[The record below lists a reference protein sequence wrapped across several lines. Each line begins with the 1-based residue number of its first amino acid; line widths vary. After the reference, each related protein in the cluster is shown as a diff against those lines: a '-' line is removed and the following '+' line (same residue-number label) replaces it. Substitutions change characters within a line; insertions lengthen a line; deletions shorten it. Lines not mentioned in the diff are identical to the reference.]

1 MRQAPSSSLLAGGI
15 GPSLRVAGGL
25 SGTNAGTGPPFG
37 LTCLIV
43 RIGILGGPGLSA
55 GAPLDGAVQ
64 RLGTE
69 LARRCWGMV
78 LGVPGSVAF
87 DAIESGVDVVEV
99 LARGAEPGTKAT
111 DLRAVD
117 GRAARLEVVRLLSDA
132 VVVLPGGIDVLA
144 DLLALLSEQALGL
157 SDKPC
162 GVLDPTGLLDP
173 LAEQLDALDRAGLP
187 AAPLLRADDPAT
199 LLDRLAAWRP
209 TGGGDLRD
217 GVAWLRISDSSLTLL
232 PSPSGLS
239 LPGGPREPGERGA
252 VALCRQLEQRW
263 SVRLSAKRLHPA
275 AALVVPEPDGAWRRV
290 SCYRADGAQPVVPGA
305 VSHPLGETTACD
317 PTAAAL
323 QELLRQ
329 GRVY

>member
-1 MRQAPSSSLLAGGI
+1 M
-15 GPSLRVAGGL
+15 
-25 SGTNAGTGPPFG
+25 
-37 LTCLIV
+37 
-43 RIGILGGPGLSA
+43 RIGILGGPGLFP
-55 GAPLDGAVQ
+55 GAPSDGAVQ

-78 LGVPGSVAF
+78 LGVSGSFTF
-87 DAIESGVDVVEV
+87 DATGSGVDVVEV
-99 LARGAEPGTKAT
+99 LPRGAEPGTGAT
-111 DLRAVD
+111 DRRAVE
-117 GRAARLEVVRLLSDA
+117 GPGERLQAVRLLSDA

-187 AAPLLRADDPAT
+187 VAPLIRADDPAT

-209 TGGGDLRD
+209 DEGADLRD
-217 GVAWLRISDSSLTLL
+217 EVAWLRVSDSSLTLL
-232 PSPSGLS
+232 PSRSGLC

-252 VALCRQLEQRW
+252 VALSRLLAQRW
-263 SVRLSAKRLHPA
+263 SVRLDAERLHPA
-275 AALVVPEPDGAWRRV
+275 AALVVPEPDGGRRRV
-290 SCYRADGAQPVVPGA
+290 SCYRADGLQPVVPGA

-317 PTAAAL
+317 PAAAAL

-329 GRVY
+329 GRVL

>member
-1 MRQAPSSSLLAGGI
+1 M
-15 GPSLRVAGGL
+15 
-25 SGTNAGTGPPFG
+25 
-37 LTCLIV
+37 

-173 LAEQLDALDRAGLP
+173 LAEQLEALDRAGLP

-263 SVRLSAKRLHPA
+263 SVRLSAQRLHPA

>member
-1 MRQAPSSSLLAGGI
+1 M
-15 GPSLRVAGGL
+15 
-25 SGTNAGTGPPFG
+25 
-37 LTCLIV
+37 
-43 RIGILGGPGLSA
+43 RIGILGGLST

-69 LARRCWGMV
+69 LARRRWGMV
-78 LGVPGSVAF
+78 LGVPGSVALGS
-87 DAIESGVDVVEV
+87 EVDVVEV
-99 LARGAEPGTKAT
+99 LPRGAEPGTGAT
-111 DLRAVD
+111 DQRSVE
-117 GRAARLEVVRLLSDA
+117 GPGARLQAVRLLSDA

-187 AAPLLRADDPAT
+187 CAPLIRADDPAA

-209 TGGGDLRD
+209 DGGGDLRYEV
-217 GVAWLRISDSSLTLL
+217 GWLRVRDSSLTLL
-232 PSPSGLS
+232 PGRFGLC

-252 VALCRQLEQRW
+252 VALSRLLAQRW
-263 SVRLSAKRLHPA
+263 SVRLDAERLHPA
-275 AALVVPEPDGAWRRV
+275 AALVVPEPDGGWRRV
-290 SCYRADGAQPVVPGA
+290 SCYRADGLQPVLPGA

-317 PTAAAL
+317 PAAAAL
-323 QELLRQ
+323 QNLLRQ
-329 GRVY
+329 GRVLF

>member
-117 GRAARLEVVRLLSDA
+117 GRTARLEFDKAVTDAEGARVELVRLVKRAHAGPVSS
-132 VVVLPGGIDVLA
+132 PG
-144 DLLALLSEQALGL
+144 
-157 SDKPC
+157 
-162 GVLDPTGLLDP
+162 
-173 LAEQLDALDRAGLP
+173 
-187 AAPLLRADDPAT
+187 
-199 LLDRLAAWRP
+199 
-209 TGGGDLRD
+209 
-217 GVAWLRISDSSLTLL
+217 
-232 PSPSGLS
+232 
-239 LPGGPREPGERGA
+239 
-252 VALCRQLEQRW
+252 
-263 SVRLSAKRLHPA
+263 
-275 AALVVPEPDGAWRRV
+275 
-290 SCYRADGAQPVVPGA
+290 
-305 VSHPLGETTACD
+305 
-317 PTAAAL
+317 
-323 QELLRQ
+323 
-329 GRVY
+329 

>member
-1 MRQAPSSSLLAGGI
+1 M
-15 GPSLRVAGGL
+15 
-25 SGTNAGTGPPFG
+25 
-37 LTCLIV
+37 

-55 GAPLDGAVQ
+55 GAPLDDAVP

-78 LGVPGSVAF
+78 LGVSGSVTF
-87 DAIESGVDVVEV
+87 DAIDSGVDVVEV

-117 GRAARLEVVRLLSDA
+117 GAAARLQVVRLLSDA
-132 VVVLPGGIDVLA
+132 IVVLPGGIDVLA
-144 DLLALLSEQALGL
+144 DLLAVLSEQALGL
-157 SDKPC
+157 SGKPC

-173 LAEQLDALDRAGLP
+173 LAEQLDALNRAGLP
-187 AAPLLRADDPAT
+187 AAPLLRAPDPAG

-209 TGGGDLRD
+209 NGNGDLRD
-217 GVAWLRISDSSLTLL
+217 EVAWLRISDSSLTLL
-232 PSPSGLS
+232 PSPLGLS

-252 VALCRQLEQRW
+252 VGLCRLLEQCW
-263 SVRLSAKRLHPA
+263 SVRLSAGRLRPA

-290 SCYRADGAQPVVPGA
+290 SCYRADGPQPVVPGA
-305 VSHPLGETTACD
+305 VLHPLGETLACD

-329 GRVY
+329 GRVL